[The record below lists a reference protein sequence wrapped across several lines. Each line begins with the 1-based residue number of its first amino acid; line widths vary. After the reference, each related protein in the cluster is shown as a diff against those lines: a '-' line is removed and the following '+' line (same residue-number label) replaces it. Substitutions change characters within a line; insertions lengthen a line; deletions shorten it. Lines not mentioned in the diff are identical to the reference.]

1 VSLCLRFDFLKS
13 LNIAKLNHTLSQEKS
28 GTGKTNSYIELL
40 VETARNS
47 SKHYFIAV
55 LIGYL
60 LAIISTVVIM
70 IVFQHGQPA
79 LLYLVPGCLISVGT
93 LSLIKGEFSTVW
105 NFDESEYILTQE

>member
-13 LNIAKLNHTLSQEKS
+13 LNLSKLSHTLSQEKS
-28 GTGKTNSYIELL
+28 GAGKTNSYVELL
-40 VETARNS
+40 IDAAKNS

-60 LAIISTVVIM
+60 LAIVSTVVIM
-70 IVFQHGQPA
+70 IVFQTGQPA
-79 LLYLVPGCLISVGT
+79 LLYLVPGCLVSVGV

-105 NFDESEYILTQE
+105 NFDESEYILT